1 MNQSI
6 SPRDLAAHTVS
17 DDLFSPV
24 DPAAF
29 NAVSPPIFQTS
40 LFTYDC
46 YEEMEEVFA
55 GRARRF
61 IYSRGDNPTVRE
73 FELLVARLERA
84 EDGRAFSS
92 GTAAITSTILS
103 LVEAG
108 DRVVAVRHLYNDV
121 YRLLVKM
128 LARLGV
134 AVDFVDPSDHDEVRK
149 ALAGAKLLYLENP
162 TSFVFELQ
170 DIAALSAMA
179 KEAGVTTM
187 IDNSWATPLFQ
198 KPIEHGVD
206 IVIHAASKY
215 LGGHS
220 DTVAGVVVGSKE
232 TIARINATSYPYVG
246 AKLSPFEAWLLLRGM
261 RTLRVRLKEHE
272 RSGLLLAE
280 RLKAHP
286 AIGRVRH
293 PAFQDHPGRASLSG
307 YAGLFAFDLN
317 PEIDVARFV
326 NGLRDIRLG
335 VSWGGPETLVVPA
348 RVALQIPDRMTSFI
362 RFGVSEQTIRFAV
375 GLEEPELLWNDL
387 QQAFEVARR

>member
-1 MNQSI
+1 MNKI
-6 SPRDLAAHTVS
+6 INPDDLNAHVVT

-24 DPAAF
+24 HPAAF

-40 LFTYDC
+40 LFTYDS
-46 YEEMEEVFA
+46 YEAMEDVFA
-55 GRARRF
+55 GRDRNY

-73 FELLVARLERA
+73 FELLTARMEGA

-92 GTAAITSTILS
+92 GTAAITATIMS

-108 DRVVAVRHLYNDV
+108 DRIVAVRHLYNDV

-128 LARLGV
+128 LARFGV
-134 AVDFVDPSDHDEVRK
+134 SVDFVDPSDHDEVRA
-149 ALAGAKLLYLENP
+149 ALPGAKLLYLENP
-162 TSFVFELQ
+162 TSMVFELQ
-170 DIAALSAMA
+170 DIQTLAAMA
-179 KEAGVTTM
+179 RHEGVITV

-198 KPIEHGVD
+198 KPIHCGVD

-220 DTVAGVVVGSKE
+220 DTVAGVVVGSRE
-232 TIARINATSYPYVG
+232 AIGRINATTYPYIG

-280 RLKAHP
+280 RLKANP
-286 AIGRVRH
+286 DISLVRH
-293 PAFQDHPGRASLSG
+293 PAFQEHPGKRSLSG
-307 YAGLFAFDLN
+307 YSGLFSFDLS
-317 PEIDVARFV
+317 PDIDVPRFV
-326 NGLRDIRLG
+326 NALRDIRLG

-348 RVALQIPDRMTSFI
+348 KVALQIPDRMTSFV

-375 GLEEPELLWNDL
+375 GLEDPELLWNDL
-387 QQAFEVARR
+387 QQALQSARR

>member
-6 SPRDLAAHTVS
+6 NPHDLGAHAVA
-17 DDLFSPV
+17 DDLFTPV

-40 LFTYDC
+40 LFTYDS
-46 YEEMEEVFA
+46 YEAMEDVFA
-55 GRARRF
+55 GRTRNY

-73 FELLVARLERA
+73 FELLVARLEGA

-103 LVEAG
+103 LVETG

-121 YRLLVKM
+121 YRLLVKL

-134 AVDFVDPSDHDEVRK
+134 AVDFVDPADHDEVRK
-149 ALAGAKLLYLENP
+149 ALSGAKLLYLENP

-179 KEAGVTTM
+179 KEAGVTTI

-198 KPIEHGVD
+198 KPIQHGVD

-232 TIARINATSYPYVG
+232 AIAKINSTSYSYVG

-272 RSGLLLAE
+272 RSGLLLAG
-280 RLKAHP
+280 RLKEHS

-293 PAFQDHPGRASLSG
+293 PAFQEHPGRATLSG

-317 PEIDVARFV
+317 PDIDVARFV
-326 NGLRDIRLG
+326 NSLRDIRLG
-335 VSWGGPETLVVPA
+335 VSWGDQKRWWSPPRSRCRSPTG
-348 RVALQIPDRMTSFI
+348 
-362 RFGVSEQTIRFAV
+362 
-375 GLEEPELLWNDL
+375 
-387 QQAFEVARR
+387 

>member
-6 SPRDLAAHTVS
+6 SPRDLAAYTVS

-40 LFTYDC
+40 LFTYDS

-73 FELLVARLERA
+73 FELLVARLEGA

-149 ALAGAKLLYLENP
+149 AVAGAKLLYLENP

-232 TIARINATSYPYVG
+232 AIARINATSYPYVG

-286 AIGRVRH
+286 AIARVRH

-317 PEIDVARFV
+317 PDIDVARFV